1 MRNVDER
8 KQMAESFHNQGYN
21 CSQCVMMVYDDCYQ
35 IPVETM
41 AKISAGF
48 GGGFG
53 GQGEVCGVVSAMTIL
68 KGILKYRGAKTKM
81 SLYNE
86 VKDISEIF
94 KCENGSII
102 CRELR
107 GSSSDCVTNTC
118 IKKKPCMDYIK
129 NAIDIINYNMIE
141 G

>member
-1 MRNVDER
+1 MRSVEER
-8 KQMAESFHNQGYN
+8 KKMAESFHNQGYN
-21 CSQCVMMVYDDCYQ
+21 CSQCVLMVYDDYYL
-35 IPVETM
+35 IPIETM

-53 GQGEVCGVVSAMTIL
+53 GQGEVCGAVSAMTIL
-68 KGILKYRGAKTKM
+68 QGILKYRDTKTKL
-81 SLYNE
+81 SLYND
-86 VKDISEIF
+86 VKDISEMF

-107 GSSSDCVTNTC
+107 GSSSECVPNTS

-129 NAIDIINYNMIE
+129 DAIDIMNRNMVE
-141 G
+141 